1 MYCKRCGK
9 YIESGTLCPECI
21 SEEVVFGK
29 EVEVKPY
36 EEKIPSRKA
45 GLNRAIIGATFG
57 VVAVIYAVLTLVFVG
72 VIGAFDYASYD
83 IPDSLI
89 IFPTVICASSGA
101 VFTIMGAIF
110 GVKSVVFAFR
120 RRKSTGT
127 LPIATLIL
135 GFVAIGCCIAAA
147 TMIFYAGGACAA
159 LVTLRN

>member
-9 YIESGTLCPECI
+9 YIESGTLCAECL

-29 EVEVKPY
+29 EVEIKNY
-36 EEKIPSRKA
+36 EEKTPSRKA

-57 VVAVIYAVLTLVFVG
+57 VVAAIYAILTLVCVG

-83 IPDSLI
+83 IPESLM
-89 IFPTVICASSGA
+89 IFPPAICASSGA
-101 VFTIMGAIF
+101 VFTIMGAIL
-110 GVKSVVFAFR
+110 GVKSVVIAFR
-120 RRKSTGT
+120 NRKATGT

-147 TMIFYAGGACAA
+147 TMIFYAGSASAVFVA
-159 LVTLRN
+159 LKS